1 MNPTLRR
8 WGGRTLLT
16 AVALFLIAWLGG
28 WVRFTI
34 DPRLAEVLAMQ
45 REVDRLV
52 AADGGPKTEAEARVI
67 ADAWGKIRD
76 KTDGLP
82 PRLRGQAA
90 AAGWATAE
98 AGKRR
103 AMDRF
108 FATPPAE
115 RKAELDRQIKSEK
128 LIGGALAATAATRSG
143 ATASAAPSVGA
154 STGQAGKQAGGQAG
168 GGSVPPQGPSEDS
181 RNAGRKGV
189 IDNTSSSQRAR
200 FFEYQRALNERRKA
214 AAGR

>member
-8 WGGRTLLT
+8 WGGRTLLA

-28 WVRFTI
+28 WIRFTT

-52 AADGGPKTEAEARVI
+52 AADGGPKTEAEASVI
-67 ADAWGKIRD
+67 AAAWGRIRE
-76 KTDGLP
+76 KTEALP

-98 AGKRR
+98 AGRRR

-108 FATPPAE
+108 FATPPAD
-115 RKAELDRQIKSEK
+115 RKAELDRQIKSER
-128 LIGGALAATAATRSG
+128 LIGGALAATAAARSG
-143 ATASAAPSVGA
+143 ATAAAAPSA
-154 STGQAGKQAGGQAG
+154 GQAG
-168 GGSVPPQGPSEDS
+168 GGSAPPQGPSEDS

-189 IDNTSSSQRAR
+189 IDNTTSSQRAR

-214 AAGR
+214 TAGR

>member
-8 WGGRTLLT
+8 WGGRTLL
-16 AVALFLIAWLGG
+16 AVVALLLIAWLGG
-28 WVRFTI
+28 WIRFTT
-34 DPRLAEVLAMQ
+34 DPRLAEVLALH
-45 REVDRLV
+45 REVDRFV
-52 AADGGPKTEAEARVI
+52 AADGGPKTEAEASVI
-67 ADAWGKIRD
+67 AAAWGKIRD
-76 KTDGLP
+76 KTEALP

-98 AGKRR
+98 AGRRR

-115 RKAELDRQIKSEK
+115 RKAELDRQIKSER
-128 LIGGALAATAATRSG
+128 LIGGALAAAAAARSG
-143 ATASAAPSVGA
+143 ATAAAAPS
-154 STGQAGKQAGGQAG
+154 AGQAGGQAG
-168 GGSVPPQGPSEDS
+168 GGSAPPQSPSEDS

-189 IDNTSSSQRAR
+189 IDNTTSSQRAR

-214 AAGR
+214 TAGR

>member
-8 WGGRTLLT
+8 WGGRTLLA

-28 WVRFTI
+28 WIRFTT

-67 ADAWGKIRD
+67 ADAWGRIRE
-76 KTDGLP
+76 KTEALP

-98 AGKRR
+98 AGRRR
-103 AMDRF
+103 AMDQF

-115 RKAELDRQIKSEK
+115 RKAELDRQIKSER
-128 LIGGALAATAATRSG
+128 LIGGALAAAAATRSQ
-143 ATASAAPSVGA
+143 APASAAPSA
-154 STGQAGKQAGGQAG
+154 GQAG
-168 GGSVPPQGPSEDS
+168 GAAGAQTGGGSAPPQGPSEDS

-200 FFEYQRALNERRKA
+200 FFEYQRARNERRKA
-214 AAGR
+214 TAGR

>member
-8 WGGRTLLT
+8 WGGRTLL
-16 AVALFLIAWLGG
+16 AVVALLLIAWLGG
-28 WVRFTI
+28 WIRFTT
-34 DPRLAEVLAMQ
+34 DPRLAEVLALH
-45 REVDRLV
+45 REVDRFV
-52 AADGGPKTEAEARVI
+52 ADGGPKTEAEASVI
-67 ADAWGKIRD
+67 AAAWGKIRD
-76 KTDGLP
+76 KTEALP

-98 AGKRR
+98 AGRRR

-115 RKAELDRQIKSEK
+115 RKAELDRQIKSER
-128 LIGGALAATAATRSG
+128 LIGGALAAAAAARSG
-143 ATASAAPSVGA
+143 ATAAAAPS
-154 STGQAGKQAGGQAG
+154 AGQAGGQAG
-168 GGSVPPQGPSEDS
+168 GGSAPPQSPSEDS

-189 IDNTSSSQRAR
+189 IDNTTSSQRAR

-214 AAGR
+214 TAGR

>member
-28 WVRFTI
+28 WVRFST

-67 ADAWGKIRD
+67 AEAWGKIRD

-103 AMDRF
+103 SMDRF

-115 RKAELDRQIKSEK
+115 RKAELDRQIKSER

-143 ATASAAPSVGA
+143 ATASTAPSA
-154 STGQAGKQAGGQAG
+154 GQAGKQAGGA
-168 GGSVPPQGPSEDS
+168 SAPPQGPSEDS

-214 AAGR
+214 TAGR

>member
-8 WGGRTLLT
+8 WGGRTLLA

-28 WVRFTI
+28 WIRFTT
-34 DPRLAEVLAMQ
+34 DPRLAEVIAMQ
-45 REVDRLV
+45 READRLV
-52 AADGGPKTEAEARVI
+52 AVDGGPKTEAEARVI
-67 ADAWGKIRD
+67 ADAWGKIKE
-76 KTDGLP
+76 KTESLP

-108 FATPPAE
+108 FATPPAG
-115 RKAELDRQIKSEK
+115 RKAELDRQIQSEN
-128 LIGGALAATAATRSG
+128 LLLGAFAATAAARPAA
-143 ATASAAPSVGA
+143 ATATQA
-154 STGQAGKQAGGQAG
+154 TGQPGGAAGR
-168 GGSVPPQGPSEDS
+168 GSAPPQTPSEDS

-189 IDNTSSSQRAR
+189 IDNTSASQRAR
-200 FFEYQRALNERRKA
+200 FFEYQRALSERRKA
-214 AAGR
+214 TAGR

>member
-8 WGGRTLLT
+8 WGGRTLL
-16 AVALFLIAWLGG
+16 AVVALLLIAWLGG
-28 WVRFTI
+28 WIRFTT
-34 DPRLAEVLAMQ
+34 DPRLAEVLALH
-45 REVDRLV
+45 REVDRFV
-52 AADGGPKTEAEARVI
+52 AADGGPKTEAEASVI
-67 ADAWGKIRD
+67 AAAWGRIRE
-76 KTDGLP
+76 KTEALP

-98 AGKRR
+98 AGRRR

-115 RKAELDRQIKSEK
+115 RKAELDRQIKSER
-128 LIGGALAATAATRSG
+128 LIGGALAAAAAARSG
-143 ATASAAPSVGA
+143 ATAAAAPS
-154 STGQAGKQAGGQAG
+154 AGQAGGQAG
-168 GGSVPPQGPSEDS
+168 GGSAPPQSPSEDS

-189 IDNTSSSQRAR
+189 IDNTTSSQRAR

-214 AAGR
+214 TAGR

>member
-8 WGGRTLLT
+8 WGGRTLL
-16 AVALFLIAWLGG
+16 AVVALLLIAWLGG
-28 WVRFTI
+28 WIRFTT
-34 DPRLAEVLAMQ
+34 DPRLAEVLALQ

-52 AADGGPKTEAEARVI
+52 AADGGPKTEAEASVI
-67 ADAWGKIRD
+67 AAAWGRIRE
-76 KTDGLP
+76 KTEALP

-98 AGKRR
+98 AGRRR

-108 FATPPAE
+108 FATPPAD
-115 RKAELDRQIKSEK
+115 RKAELDRQIKSER
-128 LIGGALAATAATRSG
+128 LIGGALAATAAARSG
-143 ATASAAPSVGA
+143 ATAAAAPSA
-154 STGQAGKQAGGQAG
+154 GQPGGQAG
-168 GGSVPPQGPSEDS
+168 GGSAPPQGPSEDS

-189 IDNTSSSQRAR
+189 IDNTTSSQRAR

-214 AAGR
+214 TAGR

>member
-8 WGGRTLLT
+8 WGGRTLL
-16 AVALFLIAWLGG
+16 AVVALLLIAWLGG
-28 WVRFTI
+28 WIRFTT
-34 DPRLAEVLAMQ
+34 DPRLAEVLALQ

-52 AADGGPKTEAEARVI
+52 AADGGPKTEAEASVI
-67 ADAWGKIRD
+67 AAAWGRIRE
-76 KTDGLP
+76 KTEALP

-98 AGKRR
+98 AGRRR

-108 FATPPAE
+108 FATPPAD
-115 RKAELDRQIKSEK
+115 RKAELDRQIKSER
-128 LIGGALAATAATRSG
+128 LIGGALAVTAAARSG
-143 ATASAAPSVGA
+143 ATAAAAPS
-154 STGQAGKQAGGQAG
+154 AGQAGGQAG
-168 GGSVPPQGPSEDS
+168 GGSAPPQSPSEDS

-189 IDNTSSSQRAR
+189 IDNTTSSQRAR

-214 AAGR
+214 TAGR

>member
-8 WGGRTLLT
+8 WGGRTLL
-16 AVALFLIAWLGG
+16 AVVALLLIAWLGG
-28 WVRFTI
+28 WIRFTT
-34 DPRLAEVLAMQ
+34 DPRLADVLALQ

-52 AADGGPKTEAEARVI
+52 AADGGPKTEAEASVI
-67 ADAWGKIRD
+67 AAAWGRIRE
-76 KTDGLP
+76 KTEALP

-98 AGKRR
+98 AGRRR

-108 FATPPAE
+108 FATPPAD

-143 ATASAAPSVGA
+143 AKASAAPSVGA

-168 GGSVPPQGPSEDS
+168 GGSAPPQGPSEDS

-214 AAGR
+214 TAGR

>member
-16 AVALFLIAWLGG
+16 AVALCLIAWLGG
-28 WVRFTI
+28 WVRFST

-67 ADAWGKIRD
+67 AEAWGKIRD

-98 AGKRR
+98 AGRRR

-115 RKAELDRQIKSEK
+115 RKAELDRQIKSER
-128 LIGGALAATAATRSG
+128 LIGGALATTAATRSG
-143 ATASAAPSVGA
+143 STASATPSA
-154 STGQAGKQAGGQAG
+154 GQAGKQAGG
-168 GGSVPPQGPSEDS
+168 GSAPPQGPSEDS

-214 AAGR
+214 TAGR

>member
-8 WGGRTLLT
+8 WGVRTLLA
-16 AVALFLIAWLGG
+16 AVALLLIAWLGG
-28 WVRFTI
+28 WIRFTT

-45 REVDRLV
+45 REVDRFGAV
-52 AADGGPKTEAEARVI
+52 DGGPKTEAEARVI

-76 KTDGLP
+76 KTEALP

-98 AGKRR
+98 AGRRR

-115 RKAELDRQIKSEK
+115 RKAELDRQIKSER
-128 LIGGALAATAATRSG
+128 LIGGALAATAAARSG
-143 ATASAAPSVGA
+143 ATAAASPSAGR
-154 STGQAGKQAGGQAG
+154 AGGQAG
-168 GGSVPPQGPSEDS
+168 GGSAPPQGPSEDS

-189 IDNTSSSQRAR
+189 IDNTTSSQRAR

-214 AAGR
+214 TAGR

>member
-8 WGGRTLLT
+8 WGGRTLLA
-16 AVALFLIAWLGG
+16 AVALCLIAWLGG
-28 WVRFTI
+28 WIRFTT

-52 AADGGPKTEAEARVI
+52 AADGGPKTEVEARVI

-98 AGKRR
+98 AGRRR

-128 LIGGALAATAATRSG
+128 LIGGALAAAAATRSRT
-143 ATASAAPSVGA
+143 TASATPSAGRAGGA
-154 STGQAGKQAGGQAG
+154 AGGQAG
-168 GGSVPPQGPSEDS
+168 GGSAPPQGPSEDS

-214 AAGR
+214 TAGR

>member
-8 WGGRTLLT
+8 WGGRTLL
-16 AVALFLIAWLGG
+16 AVVALLLIAWLGG
-28 WVRFTI
+28 WIRFTT
-34 DPRLAEVLAMQ
+34 DPRLAEVLALQ

-52 AADGGPKTEAEARVI
+52 AADGGPKTEAEASVI
-67 ADAWGKIRD
+67 AAAWGRIRE
-76 KTDGLP
+76 KTEALP

-98 AGKRR
+98 AGRRR

-115 RKAELDRQIKSEK
+115 RKAELDRQIKSER
-128 LIGGALAATAATRSG
+128 LIGGALAAAAAARSG
-143 ATASAAPSVGA
+143 ATAAAAPS
-154 STGQAGKQAGGQAG
+154 AGQAGGQAG
-168 GGSVPPQGPSEDS
+168 GGSAPPQSPSEDS

-189 IDNTSSSQRAR
+189 IDNTTSSQRAR

-214 AAGR
+214 TAGR

>member
-1 MNPTLRR
+1 MTPTLRR

-28 WVRFTI
+28 WVRFST

-67 ADAWGKIRD
+67 AEAWGKIRD

-103 AMDRF
+103 SMDRF

-115 RKAELDRQIKSEK
+115 RKAELDRQIKSER

-143 ATASAAPSVGA
+143 ATASTAPSA
-154 STGQAGKQAGGQAG
+154 GQAGKQAGGA
-168 GGSVPPQGPSEDS
+168 SAPPQGPSEDS

-214 AAGR
+214 TAGR

>member
-8 WGGRTLLT
+8 WGGRTLL
-16 AVALFLIAWLGG
+16 AVVALLLIAWLGG
-28 WVRFTI
+28 WIRFTT
-34 DPRLAEVLAMQ
+34 DPRLAEVLALQ

-52 AADGGPKTEAEARVI
+52 AADGGPKTEAEASVI
-67 ADAWGKIRD
+67 AAAWGRIRE
-76 KTDGLP
+76 KTEALP

-98 AGKRR
+98 AGRRR

-108 FATPPAE
+108 FATPPAD
-115 RKAELDRQIKSEK
+115 RKAELDRQIKSER
-128 LIGGALAATAATRSG
+128 LIGGALAATAAARSG
-143 ATASAAPSVGA
+143 ATAAAAPS
-154 STGQAGKQAGGQAG
+154 AGQAGGQAG
-168 GGSVPPQGPSEDS
+168 GGSAPPQSPSEDS

-189 IDNTSSSQRAR
+189 IDNTTSSQRAR

-214 AAGR
+214 TAGR

>member
-16 AVALFLIAWLGG
+16 AVALCLIAWLGG
-28 WVRFTI
+28 WVRFTT

-67 ADAWGKIRD
+67 AEAWGKIRD

-103 AMDRF
+103 SMDRF

-115 RKAELDRQIKSEK
+115 RKAELDRQIKSER

-143 ATASAAPSVGA
+143 ATASTAPSA
-154 STGQAGKQAGGQAG
+154 GQAGKQAGGA
-168 GGSVPPQGPSEDS
+168 SAPPQGPSEDS

-214 AAGR
+214 TAGR

>member
-8 WGGRTLLT
+8 WGGRTLL
-16 AVALFLIAWLGG
+16 AVVALLLIAWLGG
-28 WVRFTI
+28 WIRFTT
-34 DPRLAEVLAMQ
+34 DPRLAEVLALQ

-52 AADGGPKTEAEARVI
+52 AADGGPKTEAEASVI
-67 ADAWGKIRD
+67 AAAWGRIRE
-76 KTDGLP
+76 KTEALP

-98 AGKRR
+98 AGRRR

-108 FATPPAE
+108 FATPPAD
-115 RKAELDRQIKSEK
+115 RKAELDRQIKSER
-128 LIGGALAATAATRSG
+128 LIGGALAATAAARSG
-143 ATASAAPSVGA
+143 ATAAAAPSA
-154 STGQAGKQAGGQAG
+154 GQAG
-168 GGSVPPQGPSEDS
+168 GGSAPPQGPSEDS

-189 IDNTSSSQRAR
+189 IDNTTSSQRAR

-214 AAGR
+214 TAGR

>member
-8 WGGRTLLT
+8 WGGRTLL
-16 AVALFLIAWLGG
+16 AVVALLLIAWLGG
-28 WVRFTI
+28 WIRFTT
-34 DPRLAEVLAMQ
+34 DPRLAEVLALQ

-52 AADGGPKTEAEARVI
+52 AADGGPKTEAEASVI
-67 ADAWGKIRD
+67 AAAWGRIRE
-76 KTDGLP
+76 KTEALP

-98 AGKRR
+98 AGRRR

-108 FATPPAE
+108 FATPPAD
-115 RKAELDRQIKSEK
+115 RKAELDRQIKSER
-128 LIGGALAATAATRSG
+128 LIGGALAATAAARSG
-143 ATASAAPSVGA
+143 ATAAAAPSA
-154 STGQAGKQAGGQAG
+154 GQPG
-168 GGSVPPQGPSEDS
+168 GGSAPPQGPSEDS

-189 IDNTSSSQRAR
+189 IDNTTSSQRAR

-214 AAGR
+214 TAGR